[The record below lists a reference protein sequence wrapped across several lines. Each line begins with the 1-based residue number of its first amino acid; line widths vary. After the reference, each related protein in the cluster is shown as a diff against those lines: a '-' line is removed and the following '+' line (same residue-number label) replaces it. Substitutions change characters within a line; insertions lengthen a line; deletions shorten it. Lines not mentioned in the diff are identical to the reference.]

1 MGDEMVV
8 VVTGVG
14 SYWGGRLA
22 GRLLEDPGAKVI
34 GLDVKAPAVEIPG
47 LDYIQADFRSPL
59 LAELLR
65 SEDVAA
71 LCHLDFLGLTERNE
85 KAYQRN
91 VTGVMEV
98 LGACAEAGVK
108 RVVLKSSTAVYGA
121 HPDNSAF
128 LTEEAALR
136 GSKRYGYTRDMLE
149 IEAFC
154 NGYRSQWP
162 KVMLTV
168 LRFASV
174 IGTTADSPL
183 TQFLKQQTPPILL
196 GFDPMLQLIHE
207 DDVVEA
213 LAYATLNAKR
223 GVFNIAAED
232 AMPLSRILRLARRVP
247 LPLFHPLAY
256 RGLDLLQGTSLHPL
270 RFVPLEWDYLR
281 YPWVADLSRMRDEL
295 GFAPIYTAAESLREF
310 AGEQREEAS
319 DEGGAKVDD
328 EQRLRDII
336 ARRQRMREREA
347 TLQKT
352 ADEA

>member
-8 VVTGVG
+8 MVTGVG

-22 GRLLEDPGAKVI
+22 SRLLEEPRAKVI
-34 GLDVKAPAVEIPG
+34 GLDDRAPAVEIPG
-47 LDYIQADFRSPL
+47 LDFIQADIHSPL

-71 LCHLDFLGLTERNE
+71 LCHLDFAGLTERSE
-85 KAYQRN
+85 KAFQRN
-91 VTGVMEV
+91 VLGVTEV
-98 LGACAEAGVK
+98 LGACAKAGVG

-136 GSKRYGYTRDMLE
+136 GSKRYGYTRDLLE

-154 NGYRSQWP
+154 NGYRGQWP
-162 KVMLTV
+162 EVMLTV
-168 LRFASV
+168 LRCASI
-174 IGTTADSPL
+174 IGPTVDSPL
-183 TQFLKQQTPPILL
+183 TQFLKQQNPPILL

-213 LAYATLNAKR
+213 LAYATLNVKP

-247 LPLFHPLAY
+247 LPIFHRLAY
-256 RGLDLLQGTSLHPL
+256 LGLNLLQDTSLQPL
-270 RFVPLEWDYLR
+270 RFVPIEWDYLR
-281 YPWVADLSRMRDEL
+281 YPWVADLSRMRDSLE
-295 GFAPIYTAAESLREF
+295 FSPIYTAAESLREF
-310 AGEQREEAS
+310 AGEQREEVGEEGAAS
-319 DEGGAKVDD
+319 VDD

-347 TLQKT
+347 SLFTA
-352 ADEA
+352 ADET